1 MADLTY
7 TQIYSM
13 TSEEISEVTADN
25 MENKNFDDIASI
37 NIKLSEICK
46 VQQERKKL
54 YPSIQDQLD
63 MQYWDSING
72 TTKWKDKIA
81 EIKTA
86 KPLPED

>member
-1 MADLTY
+1 MANLTY

-13 TSEEISEVTADN
+13 TSEQISEVIADN
-25 MENKNFDDIASI
+25 MENKNFDHIKSI
-37 NIKLSEICK
+37 NTKLTAIAV

-54 YPSIQDQLD
+54 YPPIEEQLD
-63 MQYWDSING
+63 MQYWDSVNS

-86 KPLPED
+86 KPLPQD

>member
-13 TSEEISEVTADN
+13 TSEQINQAIADN
-25 MENKNFDDIASI
+25 MEEKKFDDIASI
-37 NIKLSEICK
+37 NIKLSEIGK
-46 VQQERKKL
+46 VQEARKKL
-54 YPSIQDQLD
+54 YPSIQEQLD

-81 EIKTA
+81 EINA
-86 KPLPED
+86 AEPLPKD

>member
-13 TSEEISEVTADN
+13 TSEQINQAIADK
-25 MENKNFDDIASI
+25 MEEKKIEDIASI
-37 NIKLSEICK
+37 NIKLSEIGK
-46 VQQERKKL
+46 VQEARKKL
-54 YPSIQDQLD
+54 YPSIQEQLD

-81 EIKTA
+81 EIKA
-86 KPLPED
+86 AEPLPKD